1 MHLPIHEPG
10 LTNVVRI
17 ARDGVNAVTLEQQ
30 DSLYQLRVP
39 AREPNLFFSNDLDT
53 GIGEADIIFI
63 CVNTPT
69 KTAGI
74 GAGAAANLSILESA
88 VERIAGVAKPG
99 AIIVEK
105 STVPCRTAEVVREK
119 VRRHKP
125 HSENRTLML
134 SQLRIFRPNVPFVV
148 LSNPEFLAEG
158 TAIDDLLNP
167 PRILIGTTDTPMGHA
182 AAGQLAALYET
193 WVPAERIVS
202 IRLWSSELAKLVANA
217 MLAQRISSM
226 NTVSA
231 ICEKT
236 GADIDDI
243 ARAIGVDPRIGPYFL
258 KAGLGFGGSCFKKDI
273 LSLSY
278 LAESLDL
285 PEVSAYWKTVVEI
298 NQWQCARFVGR
309 GMFSSLA
316 FSTL

>member
-1 MHLPIHEPG
+1 M
-10 LTNVVRI
+10 
-17 ARDGVNAVTLEQQ
+17 
-30 DSLYQLRVP
+30 
-39 AREPNLFFSNDLDT
+39 
-53 GIGEADIIFI
+53 
-63 CVNTPT
+63 
-69 KTAGI
+69 
-74 GAGAAANLSILESA
+74 
-88 VERIAGVAKPG
+88 
-99 AIIVEK
+99 
-105 STVPCRTAEVVREK
+105 
-119 VRRHKP
+119 
-125 HSENRTLML
+125 
-134 SQLRIFRPNVPFVV
+134 PFVV

-167 PRILIGTTDTPMGHA
+167 PRILIGTTDTPVGHA
-182 AAGQLAALYET
+182 AAAQLASLYET
-193 WVPAERIVS
+193 WVPSERIVT

-226 NTVSA
+226 NTISA

-236 GADIDDI
+236 GADIEDI
-243 ARAIGVDPRIGPYFL
+243 SRAIGIDPRIGPYFL

-309 GMFSSLA
+309 GMS
-316 FSTL
+316 